1 MCNAVVGVYGIG
13 NYFGERVME
22 LIRNW
27 LIGITVSAMVVALAD
42 SLMPDGA
49 VKKFGKLT
57 GGLIIMFSILQ
68 PLISLDYPDMS
79 EILVDYRIQS
89 EAYSAGLE
97 TKNVQLIKTIIE
109 EETAA
114 YIQDKAAELGI
125 ACNADVTCLADEENT
140 PYPASVIVCGELE
153 ENQILTLKKMI
164 ESDLAIAVENQYYER
179 AKES

>member
-1 MCNAVVGVYGIG
+1 MCNAAFGVHGIG
-13 NYFGERVME
+13 NYFGESMME

-49 VKKFGKLT
+49 IKKLGKLT
-57 GGLIIMFSILQ
+57 GGLMIMLSILQ
-68 PLISLDYPDMS
+68 PLVSLDYGTMS

-97 TKNVQLIKTIIE
+97 TKNVQLIKNIIE

-125 ACNADVTCLADEENT
+125 VCEVDVTCSAQEEDT
-140 PYPASVIVCGELE
+140 PYPASVVVYGELE
-153 ENQILTLKKMI
+153 ENQIQVLRKII
-164 ESDLAIAVENQYYER
+164 EGDLAIAVEDQYYER
-179 AKES
+179 AKGM